1 MKKLFWLNVCQVE
14 TTKSIINTHIIL
26 ELNLFLFKSLF
37 KINDKINSSTM
48 EITFPLLLMLSLDK
62 NLSFIQH
69 LYFGRNSE
77 VIRTTNKIST
87 MTLIIKGDGNCKIN
101 WFLKVHKIRIKI
113 LVIVNFIKK
122 LWDLLVKLK

>member
-62 NLSFIQH
+62 KLSFIQP

-77 VIRTTNKIST
+77 VIRTANEIST